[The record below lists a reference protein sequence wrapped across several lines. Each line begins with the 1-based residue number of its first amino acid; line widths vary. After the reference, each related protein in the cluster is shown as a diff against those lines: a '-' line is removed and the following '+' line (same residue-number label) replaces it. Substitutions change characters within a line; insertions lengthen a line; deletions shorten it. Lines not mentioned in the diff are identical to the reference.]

1 MRYLRSDKGF
11 TLVELMV
18 VVLIIGILVAIAI
31 PVFKSA
37 SAAVSERTCYAN
49 QRTIEGAAQSWVSAD
64 PGRDTAD
71 IAGDVDATHA
81 LIPGFIKRAPS
92 CPSAATPALGVYT
105 LDDQGVVDACSFGE
119 NGAHGHF

>member
-1 MRYLRSDKGF
+1 MRHTGTDTGF

-31 PVFKSA
+31 PVFRSA
-37 SAAVSERTCYAN
+37 SAGASERTCYAN

-71 IAGDVDATHA
+71 IAGDVDDAHA
-81 LIPGFIKRAPS
+81 LIPGFIKKAPS
-92 CPSAATPALGVYT
+92 CPSADTPALGVYT
-105 LDDQGVVDACSFGE
+105 LDNNGVVDDCAFGD
-119 NGAHGHF
+119 NGAHGHY